1 MYRNLN
7 LIIIGKALNKIA
19 INYKNIIYC
28 CGESATARL
37 LGKQLEATEGEPY
50 KVHFVTEIKAL
61 QELDIAS
68 DCDALL
74 VDYISFS
81 NEFESIL
88 GWLKREKVRP
98 AILGI
103 FQRQEDLSDAADFV
117 SALDEFVL
125 LDSMRSAECLLRI
138 ARTIE
143 RCERERALVMDQNLL
158 QSLLES
164 IPDAVYFKDDK
175 SRFMRVSKAML
186 LKYGKDFES
195 IRGMTD
201 FDLFTDEHA
210 RPAYEDEMEIMRT
223 GKAIVGKL
231 EKETLKSGKVK
242 WVNTTKVPLSDERG
256 RIIGT
261 LGISRDISDLQEAQ
275 ENLRAERNLFRS
287 ILNNLPDRIYVK
299 DLQGQYL
306 RANPSQIQFL
316 GAPSEKAVIG
326 TTMFDHLKDEASRR
340 AFAIEAQ
347 IIREIKPLLNKEYS
361 HLKRNGESV
370 WYLTSKVPFFDEA
383 GELVGTI
390 GISRDITFQKQ
401 TELRL
406 REAIQTLEETK
417 LQMIE
422 VEKFNTI
429 GRMAAGIAHEVK
441 NPLAVVSL
449 GLEFLEDKLKAEAKL
464 SELVIDMKTAIEKAN
479 TIIFDLMDYSAS
491 REDSMVAQ
499 DINTQIKRILKLMQH
514 NFEKGGVMVCPEFSE
529 EALWVEMEPSRMEQ
543 VFMNLFLNALA
554 VMPRGGDLTVRT
566 RAERLKQAG
575 ANVSAKITERFRIGD
590 HLAIIEIEDSG
601 SGIDPA
607 HADKIFDPFFS
618 TRSTEDGTGL
628 GLSVTRNIVEMH
640 RGLITLENRLDQ
652 RGACASLIFPITQKS

>member
-1 MYRNLN
+1 LYRNLN
-7 LIIIGKALNKIA
+7 FIIIGKALNKIVT
-19 INYKNIIYC
+19 NRKNIIYC
-28 CGESATARL
+28 CDKTATAGL
-37 LGKQLEATEGEPY
+37 LGKQLEALEGEAY
-50 KVHFVTEIKAL
+50 KCYLVEDMKSL
-61 QELDIAS
+61 QALDIVS

-74 VDYISFS
+74 VDYASFAS
-81 NEFESIL
+81 KFNSVQ
-88 GWLKREKVRP
+88 GWLQREKITL

-103 FQRQEDLSDAADFV
+103 FQTQEDLSGAADFV
-117 SALDEFVL
+117 SALDEFL
-125 LDSMRSAECLLRI
+125 SLDSMGAAECQVRI

-143 RCERERALVMDQNLL
+143 RSKRERALVMDQNLL

-175 SRFMRVSKAML
+175 SRFTRVSRAML
-186 LKYGKDFES
+186 VKYGKDFEN

-210 RPAYEDEMEIMRT
+210 RPAYEDEIEIIRT
-223 GKAIVGKL
+223 GKALVGKL
-231 EKETLKSGKVK
+231 EKETLKSGQVK
-242 WVNTTKVPLSDERG
+242 WANTTKVPLRNERG

-261 LGISRDISDLQEAQ
+261 LGISRDVSDLQEAQ
-275 ENLRAERNLFRS
+275 EKLRTERNLLRS

-299 DLQGQYL
+299 DPQGHYL
-306 RANPSQIQFL
+306 RANPPQIQFL

-326 TTMFDHLKDEASRR
+326 TTLCHHLRDEAALR
-340 AFAIEAQ
+340 AFAVEKK
-347 IIREIKPLLNKEYS
+347 IIREIKPVLNKEERQ
-361 HLKRNGESV
+361 LKRNGESV
-370 WYLTSKVPFFDEA
+370 WYLTSKVPFFDEEGA
-383 GELVGTI
+383 LVGTI

-401 TELRL
+401 TELKL

-417 LQMIE
+417 LQVIE

-449 GLEFLEDKLKAEAKL
+449 GLEFLEDKFKGDANILDM
-464 SELVIDMKTAIEKAN
+464 VVDMKIAIEKAN

-499 DINTQIKRILKLMQH
+499 DINSQIKRILKLMKH
-514 NFEKGGVMVCPEFSE
+514 NFEKGGVMVYPEFSDKI
-529 EALWVEMEPSRMEQ
+529 LWVEMESSRMEQ

-566 RAERLKQAG
+566 REERLKKAG

-590 HLAIIEIEDSG
+590 PLAIIEIEDSG

-640 RGLITLENRLDQ
+640 RGMITLENRPNQ
-652 RGACASLIFPITQKS
+652 RGACATLIFPITPKP

>member
-1 MYRNLN
+1 MYWNLN
-7 LIIIGKALNKIA
+7 LIIIGKALNKVVT
-19 INYKNIIYC
+19 NRRNIIYC
-28 CGESATARL
+28 CDKSATVGL
-37 LGKQLEATEGEPY
+37 LGKQLEAIEGEAY
-50 KVHFVTEIKAL
+50 EVRRVGDVKAL
-61 QELDIAS
+61 QELDIGS

-74 VDYISFS
+74 VDYTSFARK
-81 NEFESIL
+81 FDSIQ
-88 GWLKREKVRP
+88 GWLKREKITP

-125 LDSMRSAECLLRI
+125 LDSMGSAECLLRI
-138 ARTIE
+138 ARAIE

-175 SRFMRVSKAML
+175 SRFTRVSRAML
-186 LKYGKDFES
+186 VKYGKDFES

-201 FDLFTDEHA
+201 FDLFTGEHA

-223 GKAIVGKL
+223 GKALVGKL
-231 EKETLKSGKVK
+231 EKETLKSGHVK

-261 LGISRDISDLQEAQ
+261 LGISRDVSDLQEAQ
-275 ENLRAERNLFRS
+275 EELRTERNLLRS

-299 DLQGQYL
+299 DPKGRYL
-306 RANPSQIQFL
+306 RANPPQIQFL
-316 GAPSEKAVIG
+316 GARSEKAVIG
-326 TTMFDHLKDEASRR
+326 TTLCDHLRDEDSRR
-340 AFAIEAQ
+340 AFAVEAK
-347 IIREIKPLLNKEYS
+347 IIREIKPVLNKEDT
-361 HLKRNGESV
+361 HLKGNGESV
-370 WYLTSKVPFFDEA
+370 WYLTSKVPFFDET

-401 TELRL
+401 TELKL

-449 GLEFLEDKLKAEAKL
+449 GLEFLEDKLKADAKL
-464 SELVIDMKTAIEKAN
+464 SDLVVDMKTAIEKAN

-491 REDSMVAQ
+491 RENSMVAQ

-514 NFEKGGVMVCPEFSE
+514 NFEKGGIIVCPEFSE

-543 VFMNLFLNALA
+543 VFLNLFLNALA
-554 VMPRGGDLTVRT
+554 VMPQGGDLTVRT
-566 RAERLKQAG
+566 RTERLKKAG

-590 HLAIIEIEDSG
+590 HLAIIEVEDSG

-640 RGLITLENRLDQ
+640 RGWITLENRLDQ
-652 RGACASLIFPITQKS
+652 RGACATLIFPMTPKP